1 MSFHRF
7 LKTTAKKEK
16 PELKYA
22 LQNRQEINIGPGKF
36 GKKNKY
42 RSMDNR
48 RAWKI
53 WQKFE
58 VFVMKK
64 LKKKYFPDF

>member
-58 VFVMKK
+58 VFVMKN
-64 LKKKYFPDF
+64 